1 MSSKKCYI
9 DVTQL
14 VHWEGYLAG
23 IPRVMNEVSKR
34 FVSDDTTEF
43 IYVSWVKEIASFC
56 VIDFFSTMEKH
67 GKEGGI
73 DYQKINQPH
82 QSIPQEVTYKQGV
95 LPESNKKGKNKR
107 LFRKIAKKVVLIAGI
122 QNTKLYKN
130 AQNAWI
136 INESQNYNKVV
147 FKEGDAIFISW
158 GEWWD
163 DNFLKTLEDGVS
175 AVDLKIIPI
184 IHDVL
189 PFTLTPQFSSHSTE
203 SLQNFC
209 RRVVSLSSLVLC
221 VSNSTKNDL
230 ASWYKSQKIKVPTM
244 KVFRLGEDFDFAEAV
259 KPTDEQFI
267 SSGLKGDDYIICVG
281 TVEAKKN
288 HQLLYY
294 TYKLAKVRGIDL
306 PKLVI
311 VGRRGWKAE
320 TTIDFMTQDPEVKE
334 KFIFLHNAS
343 DENLSWLYDHALL
356 SVFPSFAEG
365 WGIPI
370 AESVSRGVPCAC
382 SNTTSMTEIAEGYV
396 LHFTPSS
403 TDECLSALKVV
414 LEPKALASLREKC
427 RSYKQTTWDESYRQ
441 IRKLMKEELDV

>member
-1 MSSKKCYI
+1 MDSKKKCYV

-23 IPRVMNEVSKR
+23 IPRVMNEISKR
-34 FVSDDTTEF
+34 FISDESTEF

-56 VIDFFSTMEKH
+56 IIDFFSTMEKR
-67 GKEGGI
+67 GNGGGV
-73 DYQKINQPH
+73 DYQKINHRYQN
-82 QSIPQEVTYKQGV
+82 SPQLIAQKRDRI
-95 LPESNKKGKNKR
+95 SNKRRTIKGLLRRVVKKIV
-107 LFRKIAKKVVLIAGI
+107 LFTGLH
-122 QNTKLYKN
+122 NTKLYKSTQS
-130 AQNAWI
+130 ALI
-136 INESQNYNKVV
+136 INESQNYKKVV
-147 FKEGDAIFISW
+147 FKEGDSIFISW

-163 DNFLKTLEDGVS
+163 DNFLRTLEDGVS
-175 AVDLKIIPI
+175 EVGLNIIPI

-189 PFTLTPQFSSHSTE
+189 PFTLTPQFSGHSTE

-221 VSNSTKNDL
+221 VSNSTRNDL
-230 ASWYKSQKIKVPTM
+230 ASWYKSQKIKIPTM
-244 KVFRLGEDFDFAEAV
+244 KVFRLGEDFDFAEAMEP
-259 KPTDEQFI
+259 KDEQFI
-267 SSGLKGDDYIICVG
+267 KSGLKGNDYLICVG
-281 TVEAKKN
+281 TIEAKKN

-294 TYKLAKVRGIDL
+294 TYKLAKARGIDL

-311 VGRRGWKAE
+311 VGRRGWKTE

-382 SNTTSMTEIAEGYV
+382 SNTTSMTEIAEEYV

-403 TDECLSALKVV
+403 TDECLNALKVV
-414 LEPKALASLREKC
+414 LEPKVLASLRKKC